1 MKRDYPLII
10 RISALCLGLIIC
22 QSGLAQATRLS
33 LEDRVK
39 AAFLYKFCNYIEW
52 PDTAF
57 SNANAPLIIAVV
69 GADAIAHELEQV
81 TVGRDIKGRSIKIES
96 YTPDRLPQQAH
107 LLFVSRKAS
116 TRHPDWLK
124 TYKKKPVML
133 VTDSPNG
140 LDLGSGINFL
150 IDGDRVRF
158 DISLTTVKA
167 QQLRIG
173 SPLLSVA
180 RQVRGAER

>member
-1 MKRDYPLII
+1 MKLEFRLVIW
-10 RISALCLGLIIC
+10 ISALCLGLIIC
-22 QSGLAQATRLS
+22 QSGFAQATRLS

-39 AAFLYKFCNYIEW
+39 AAFLYKFCHYIEW
-52 PDTAF
+52 PETAF
-57 SNANAPLIIAVV
+57 SSANAPVIIAVV
-69 GADAIAHELEQV
+69 GADAIAHELEKV
-81 TVGRDIKGRSIKIES
+81 TVGHDIKGRSIKVKS

-107 LLFVSRKAS
+107 LLFISRAAS
-116 TRHPDWLK
+116 TQHPDWLK
-124 TYKKKPVML
+124 TYSSKPVML

-150 IDGDRVRF
+150 VDGDRVRF
-158 DISLTTVKA
+158 DISLTTIKA

-180 RQVRGAER
+180 RQIRGAEK